1 MRAWTLR
8 RLRDNRGFTL
18 VELVVAMPIGLLII
32 GGMVLMLTTL
42 THYNNQNQE
51 ELTLQTE
58 ARSALNVL
66 ETQIRGAFYGDGQT
80 AAFSSANATTMT
92 FYTPDEYPGSVSG
105 SVLSSFHLKQVSYRV
120 QTGQLQSQFQTST
133 NTYPT
138 APPWTF
144 PGTMSSWTT
153 VIGSAGTITN
163 TDVFSY
169 WDSCDAQGT
178 ACTGASTPAAMS
190 MPVSAANLSQI
201 AFVVVKLTLSTV
213 GGGGSQPDSFTV
225 TDKIA
230 VRGTTD

>member
-1 MRAWTLR
+1 MRAWALK
-8 RLRDNRGFTL
+8 RLRDDRGFTL
-18 VELVVAMPIGLLII
+18 VELVVAMPIGLLVI

-42 THYNNQNQE
+42 THYQNQNQE

-80 AAFSSANATTMT
+80 PAFSSANATAMT

-105 SVLSSFHLKQVSYRV
+105 TTLSSFHLKQVSYRV

-138 APPWTF
+138 APPWSF
-144 PGTMSSWTT
+144 PGTMSTWTT

-169 WDSCDAQGT
+169 WDQCDAEGT
-178 ACTGASTPAAMS
+178 ACTASPAAFS